1 MKTAFVGCVGTSK
14 YRCDCPGPSVQ
25 EFACRSSPRYAV
37 VIGRLWWLKEPIH
50 SNVTTTG
57 VLSLNVTLFGGWIR
71 CRDTVV
77 DVHERRSNEPC
88 SGAEP
93 REVMPLVSYRASV
106 EAVLR
111 WKRSDRVVPG
121 LHEIHEVAGLI
132 HSAKQV
138 LTSAYRGRPPSSS
151 AMSTRNRLPKRL
163 VWAAL
168 FFLFTGV
175 CTASAEIEDFV
186 RQVGSPPIGGATGA
200 LSAGAVVTVITSVAL
215 GVLYFWVGYGL
226 LRRQERWRWRAV
238 YLSRI
243 LIGFLGLG
251 VLVFLFGEVSSI
263 QIEGLRSTG
272 QLTET
277 LPLPRWTIRSLALL
291 LLGAAM
297 GAYWWALRVLQ
308 SDSIQKEFLGEKE
321 EATSTT

>member
-1 MKTAFVGCVGTSK
+1 
-14 YRCDCPGPSVQ
+14 
-25 EFACRSSPRYAV
+25 
-37 VIGRLWWLKEPIH
+37 
-50 SNVTTTG
+50 
-57 VLSLNVTLFGGWIR
+57 
-71 CRDTVV
+71 
-77 DVHERRSNEPC
+77 
-88 SGAEP
+88 
-93 REVMPLVSYRASV
+93 MPLVSYRASV

-138 LTSAYRGRPPSSS
+138 LTSAHRGRPPSSS

-168 FFLFTGV
+168 LFLFTGV

-200 LSAGAVVTVITSVAL
+200 LSAGAVVTVIISVAL
-215 GVLYFWVGYGL
+215 GVLYFWAGYGL

-251 VLVFLFGEVSSI
+251 VLVFLFGEDSSV

>member
-1 MKTAFVGCVGTSK
+1 MDPRNSTRHHVLRACLADGYSAETQRVTCTNGAQTS
-14 YRCDCPGPSVQ
+14 PV
-25 EFACRSSPRYAV
+25 A
-37 VIGRLWWLKEPIH
+37 
-50 SNVTTTG
+50 
-57 VLSLNVTLFGGWIR
+57 
-71 CRDTVV
+71 
-77 DVHERRSNEPC
+77 
-88 SGAEP
+88 GAEP
-93 REVMPLVSYRASV
+93 REVMPLVSYRANA
-106 EAVLR
+106 EAF
-111 WKRSDRVVPG
+111 

-168 FFLFTGV
+168 LFLSTGV

-186 RQVGSPPIGGATGA
+186 RQVGSPPIGGATGP
-200 LSAGAVVTVITSVAL
+200 LSAGAVVTVISSVAL
-215 GVLYFWVGYGL
+215 GVLYFWAGYGL

-297 GAYWWALRVLQ
+297 GAYWWALRVLH
-308 SDSIQKEFLGEKE
+308 SPGSLP
-321 EATSTT
+321 EA

>member
-1 MKTAFVGCVGTSK
+1 MQLCKTSATL
-14 YRCDCPGPSVQ
+14 RAL
-25 EFACRSSPRYAV
+25 EF
-37 VIGRLWWLKEPIH
+37 
-50 SNVTTTG
+50 T
-57 VLSLNVTLFGGWIR
+57 
-71 CRDTVV
+71 
-77 DVHERRSNEPC
+77 
-88 SGAEP
+88 
-93 REVMPLVSYRASV
+93 
-106 EAVLR
+106 
-111 WKRSDRVVPG
+111 
-121 LHEIHEVAGLI
+121 
-132 HSAKQV
+132 KQI
-138 LTSAYRGRPPSSS
+138 LTSAHRGRPPSSS
-151 AMSTRNRLPKRL
+151 AMSTCNRLPRRL

-168 FFLFTGV
+168 LFLFTGV

-215 GVLYFWVGYGL
+215 GVLYFWAGYGL
-226 LRRQERWRWRAV
+226 LRRQERWRAV

-297 GAYWWALRVLQ
+297 GAYWWDHSSCFSARRALTRRQ
-308 SDSIQKEFLGEKE
+308 ADSLLGKMRITFSRRR
-321 EATSTT
+321 TS